1 VRGGWPLLR
10 RASGRMLRSGSVA
23 AMIVISVALLAGL
36 VAAGPLFGRAT
47 ASGSLERKLATVG
60 ANSQVVQQAALGVTA
75 QGRIPATAQTT
86 ITKMVDE
93 TPWLGTPVTSQW
105 GAAWQL
111 SADQPTPFLASGTKR
126 REGVLWYRSGAI
138 GALNVVQGER
148 GAKGVWIPESMAENL
163 GLKPG
168 DRFRAGTTIEGGD
181 IQGCGQN
188 GTVGTSLLGEPPT
201 SQGPVTLAGTYR
213 TRPDGR
219 TPVGQYFSDI
229 ASQLP
234 SDPLAC
240 PTPALLIIGD
250 QATIAAALAKANE
263 VPIWTHSAALTP
275 AGRTP
280 DRLKQAAEAA
290 EQLKLAG
297 ADPGSDLSKLLA
309 EGGAVGRVD
318 TALPQLQS
326 DAEADARTADQQG
339 RGIGYAGGALGLAAV
354 VVALRSLA
362 QRRRQETELLVGLGT
377 PMPVVVGAG
386 ALELLLPAL
395 LGSALGGVAAG
406 LAFDWFGPQRTLGPG
421 AVRATVLAAGLVA
434 VLTLVCGALVILLQ
448 ARSIGRDLSGTAT
461 AGGSGPWLP
470 LLTGATAIAV
480 GATLARDSGGS
491 YTDPLSAVLPILIL
505 ACGSLLLVR
514 LIGLIAGARSRRRA
528 NRPPAPTAPRSPA
541 RLVVRGLRNTG
552 TAVADLVV
560 ILAIGIGVLAYGL
573 VSAASVHGSAE
584 DKASVLA
591 GASSVAHI
599 PHSYNLGG
607 GQGPAPKLGSGKAI
621 VWRATGQLRPDYLG
635 VDLLVVNPDTL
646 RSTASWGVGPE
657 LAKAKAALK
666 TFDSDQSTV
675 KGTVPAL
682 LVGLPARAVGS
693 GATVLIGADEL
704 TLTARGNL
712 EAFPGV
718 THPTVV
724 LDARSLFPTLDARNK
739 NLDPSLK
746 SITEGQGDYATW
758 LWSMASPTALAGYL
772 DQHNVAA
779 SATTSLEAAK
789 ATPVLTS
796 SSWAATYQIVL
807 GAAAAALAGLSV
819 IVAVDRRVAR
829 AAPVDLVL
837 RRFGVR
843 SGRLIGLR
851 AGELALTCLGAL
863 AVLAAPFALV
873 LLLLPRLVEP
883 GPDLAPA
890 MGVRVPLVPLLLSA
904 LAAVAVTGVAVLVA
918 ARRSATLK
926 PAEVLRDDQ

>member
-1 VRGGWPLLR
+1 
-10 RASGRMLRSGSVA
+10 MLRSGSVA

-60 ANSQVVQQAALGVTA
+60 ANSQVVQQAALGVTV
-75 QGRIPATAQTT
+75 QGRIPASAQTT
-86 ITKMVDE
+86 ISTMVDAA
-93 TPWLGTPVTSQW
+93 PWLGTPVTSQW
-105 GAAWQL
+105 GAGWQL
-111 SADQPTPFLASGTKR
+111 SPDKRTPFLASGSKR
-126 REGVLWYRSGAI
+126 REGVLWSRTGAI
-138 GALNVVQGER
+138 AALDVVQGER
-148 GAKGVWIPESMAENL
+148 TAKGVWIPESMAQNL

-168 DRFRAGTTIEGGD
+168 DRFRAGTTIQGGD
-181 IQGCGQN
+181 IQGCGGV
-188 GTVGTSLLGEPPT
+188 GTVAESTLGEPAN

-213 TRPDGR
+213 TGPDGR
-219 TPVGQYFSDI
+219 LPLGKYFSDI
-229 ASQLP
+229 AAQLP
-234 SDPLAC
+234 SDPLRC

-250 QATIAAALAKANE
+250 QATIAAALAKADE
-263 VPIWTHSAALTP
+263 TPIWTHSAALTP

-280 DRLKQAAEAA
+280 ERLKQAAAA
-290 EQLKLAG
+290 ADRLKLAG
-297 ADPGSDLSKLLA
+297 ADPSSALSKLFT
-309 EGGAVGRVD
+309 GANPTPEEIATGTVTVGRVD

-326 DAEADARTADQQG
+326 DAEADAHTADQQG

-362 QRRRQETELLVGLGT
+362 QRRRRETELLVGLGT
-377 PMPVVVGAG
+377 PMPVVVAAG
-386 ALELLLPAL
+386 ALELLLPAV
-395 LGSALGGVAAG
+395 LGSAIGGAVAW
-406 LAFDWFGPQRTLGPG
+406 LAFDRFGPQSTLGSG
-421 AVRATVLAAGLVA
+421 AVRATVLAAALVA
-434 VLTLVCGALVILLQ
+434 VLTLICGALVTLLQ
-448 ARSIGRDLSGTAT
+448 ARAISRDLSGAE
-461 AGGSGPWLP
+461 AARGSGPWLP

-505 ACGSLLLVR
+505 ACGTLLLVR
-514 LIGLIAGARSRRRA
+514 FVGLISAARVRRRA

-573 VSAASVHGSAE
+573 VSAASVHNSAE

-607 GQGPAPKLGSGKAI
+607 GQGPAPKLGSGKSI
-621 VWRATGQLRPDYLG
+621 VWRAHGQLRPDYVD

-657 LAKAKAALK
+657 LARAKAALK
-666 TFDSDQSTV
+666 AFDFGSGIV

-682 LVGLPARAVGS
+682 LIGLPDREAGT
-693 GATVLIGADEL
+693 GATVSIGADQL
-704 TLTARGNL
+704 ALTAQGNL

-718 THPTVV
+718 TSPTVL
-724 LDARSLFPTLDARNK
+724 LDARSLFPSLDARNK

-758 LWSMASPTALAGYL
+758 LWSTASPTATANYL
-772 DQHNVAA
+772 DQHNVVA

-843 SGRLIGLR
+843 SWRLIGLR

-873 LLLLPRLVEP
+873 LILLPRLVEP
-883 GPDLAPA
+883 GPGLAPA
-890 MGVRVPLVPLLLSA
+890 MGISVPLVPLLLSV
-904 LAAVAVTGVAVLVA
+904 LAAVGVTALAVLVA